1 MVKAIPAKHLL
12 KSNNFINSHIFIGWL
27 LFILRMAS
35 EDLTVRI
42 NGVSSHV
49 DNGAVN
55 TSLSV
60 LYQGFHLLVDAG
72 RGVEQS
78 IKKAAPSSGKYLPD
92 AILITH
98 ARGHHISDLPV
109 LTRENAKV
117 YCTPECSQQ
126 IAQELPSLR
135 SSSSSSSLF
144 STVNPGMPFEV
155 GPFSIIPVA
164 ADNAGDDPGSPGSV
178 IYIIKAGVRKIVA
191 GWDFLKLLTT
201 EESILWNPDLL
212 VLGTETYNEHPSTG
226 MISVSE
232 AYNIVRR
239 WNAKLCYIIHY
250 SGEKDRED
258 AKNQWHRGPEGPLSA
273 DELQKAIDDHL
284 QVSGREGKFVI
295 KVAKEGM
302 TWSPQ
307 QVVEEEEEEGPIGP
321 RIEVD
326 ALDKHIF
333 SVEKMQDGK
342 VAVTIEDSINRLTS
356 EFVNPKFEGNSL
368 HGEGLKSMMMKGP
381 ELSMSVSGNTV
392 TLNITKGKKAVFADE
407 LQVSEKDSKR
417 IIRYLQE
424 NFAA

>member
-1 MVKAIPAKHLL
+1 
-12 KSNNFINSHIFIGWL
+12 
-27 LFILRMAS
+27 MAS
-35 EDLTVRI
+35 QDLSVRI

-49 DNGAVN
+49 DNGAAN

-60 LYQGFHLLVDAG
+60 MYQGFHLLVDAG
-72 RGVEQS
+72 NGVEES
-78 IKKAAPSSGKYLPD
+78 IKKGASSGGKYLPD

-98 ARGHHISDLPV
+98 ARRHHISDVPALI
-109 LTRENAKV
+109 RENAKV
-117 YCTPECSQQ
+117 YCTPECSKQ
-126 IAQELPSLR
+126 IAQELPSLTS

-144 STVNPGMPFEV
+144 STINPGTPFEV

-164 ADNAGDDPGSPGSV
+164 ADNAGDQPGLPGSV
-178 IYIIKAGVRKIVA
+178 VYIIKAGARKIVA

-201 EESILWNPDLL
+201 DESPLWNPDLL

-239 WNAKLCYIIHY
+239 WNAKLCYIVHY

-273 DELQKAIDDHL
+273 DELQKAIDSHL
-284 QVSGREGKFVI
+284 QVSGREGRFVI

-307 QVVEEEEEEGPIGP
+307 QVIEEEQGGPIGP

-326 ALDKHIF
+326 ALDQHIF
-333 SVEKMQDGK
+333 SIEKMQDGK

-392 TLNITKGKKAVFADE
+392 TINITKGKKAVFADE

-417 IIRYLQE
+417 IIAYLQE

>member
-1 MVKAIPAKHLL
+1 M
-12 KSNNFINSHIFIGWL
+12 SL
-27 LFILRMAS
+27 LFILIMAS

-49 DNGAVN
+49 DNGTAN

-60 LYQGFHLLVDAG
+60 FHQGFHLLVDAG
-72 RGVEQS
+72 NGVEES
-78 IKKAAPSSGKYLPD
+78 IKKGGEASSGKYLPD

-98 ARGHHISDLPV
+98 ARWHHISDLLA

-126 IAQELPSLR
+126 IAQELPSSVTTTTTSSSSSSLQSS

-144 STVNPGMPFEV
+144 SHINPETPFEV
-155 GPFSIIPVA
+155 GPFSVIPVA
-164 ADNAGDDPGSPGSV
+164 ADNAGDEPGLPGSV
-178 IYIIKAGVRKIVA
+178 VYVIKAGARKIVA
-191 GWDFLKLLTT
+191 GWDFLKLKTPD
-201 EESILWNPDLL
+201 ESILWNPDLL

-239 WNAKLCYIIHY
+239 WNAKLCYIVHY

-273 DELQKAIDDHL
+273 EELQKAIDGHL

-307 QVVEEEEEEGPIGP
+307 AVVEEEEGPIGP
-321 RIEVD
+321 QIEVD
-326 ALDKHIF
+326 ALDQHIF
-333 SVEKMQDGK
+333 SIEKMQDGK
-342 VAVTIEDSINRLTS
+342 VAVTIEDRINRLTS
-356 EFVNPKFEGNSL
+356 EFVNPKLEGNSL
-368 HGEGLKSMMMKGP
+368 HGEGSKTMMMKGP
-381 ELSMSVSGNTV
+381 ELNLSVAGNTV
-392 TLNITKGKKAVFADE
+392 TINIIKGKKAVFAED

-424 NFAA
+424 NFTA

>member
-1 MVKAIPAKHLL
+1 
-12 KSNNFINSHIFIGWL
+12 
-27 LFILRMAS
+27 MAS
-35 EDLTVRI
+35 EHLTVRI
-42 NGVSSHV
+42 NGVSTHV

-60 LYQGFHLLVDAG
+60 LYQGFHLLIDAG
-72 RGVEQS
+72 NGVEES
-78 IKKAAPSSGKYLPD
+78 IKKAVPASGKYLPD

-98 ARGHHISDLPV
+98 ARRQHISDLPAF
-109 LTRENAKV
+109 TKENVKV

-126 IAQELPSLR
+126 IAQELPSLSL
-135 SSSSSSSLF
+135 SSSSPSLF
-144 STVNPGMPFEV
+144 STINPGTPFEV
-155 GPFSIIPVA
+155 GPFSIISVA
-164 ADNAGDDPGSPGSV
+164 ADNAGDQPGLPGSV
-178 IYIIKAGVRKIVA
+178 VYIIKAGARKIVA

-201 EESILWNPDLL
+201 DESLLWNPDLL

-239 WNAKLCYIIHY
+239 WNAKLCYIVHY

-273 DELQKAIDDHL
+273 DELQKAIDGHL

-295 KVAKEGM
+295 RVAKEGM
-302 TWSPQ
+302 TWSPEA
-307 QVVEEEEEEGPIGP
+307 VVEEEEGPVGP

-326 ALDKHIF
+326 ALDQHIL
-333 SVEKMQDGK
+333 SIEKMQDGK
-342 VAVTIEDSINRLTS
+342 VAVTIEDRINRLTS

-407 LQVSEKDSKR
+407 LQMSEKDSKR

>member
-1 MVKAIPAKHLL
+1 MALL
-12 KSNNFINSHIFIGWL
+12 IIFV
-27 LFILRMAS
+27 MAS
-35 EDLTVRI
+35 EDLIVRI

-49 DNGAVN
+49 ENGSVN

-72 RGVEQS
+72 SGVEES
-78 IKKAAPSSGKYLPD
+78 IKKGASSGKYLPD

-98 ARGHHISDLPV
+98 ARRHHISNLPT

-126 IAQELPSLR
+126 IAQELSLS

-144 STVNPGMPFEV
+144 SPINPGTPFQV
-155 GPFSIIPVA
+155 GPFSVTSIA
-164 ADNAGDDPGSPGSV
+164 ADNAGDEPGSPGSV
-178 IYIIKAGVRKIVA
+178 VYIIKAGARKIVA
-191 GWDFLKLLTT
+191 GWDFLKLLTPD
-201 EESILWNPDLL
+201 ESILWNPDLL
-212 VLGTETYNEHPSTG
+212 VLGTETYNDHPSTG

-239 WNAKLCYIIHY
+239 WNAKLCYIVHY

-284 QVSGREGKFVI
+284 RVSGREGKFVI
-295 KVAKEGM
+295 KVAKEAM
-302 TWSPQ
+302 SWSPQ
-307 QVVEEEEEEGPIGP
+307 DVVEEEEQGPTGP

-326 ALDKHIF
+326 ALDQHIF
-333 SVEKMQDGK
+333 SIEKMQDGK
-342 VAVTIEDSINRLTS
+342 VALSIEDKINRLTT
-356 EFVNPKFEGNSL
+356 EFVNAKFEGSSNSL
-368 HGEGLKSMMMKGP
+368 HGNGVKSMMMKGP
-381 ELSMSVSGNTV
+381 ELDLSVSGNTV
-392 TLNITKGKKAVFADE
+392 RINITKGKKPVFAED
-407 LQVSEKDSKR
+407 LQVNEKDSKR

>member
-1 MVKAIPAKHLL
+1 
-12 KSNNFINSHIFIGWL
+12 
-27 LFILRMAS
+27 MAS
-35 EDLTVRI
+35 EDLSVRV

-49 DNGAVN
+49 DSGAAN

-60 LYQGFHLLVDAG
+60 FHQGFHLLVDAG
-72 RGVEQS
+72 MGVEES
-78 IKKAAPSSGKYLPD
+78 IKKGRGGASSGKYLPD
-92 AILITH
+92 AILITL
-98 ARGHHISDLPV
+98 ARRHHISDLPA
-109 LTRENAKV
+109 LMRENAKV

-126 IAQELPSLR
+126 IARELPALSTTTTS

-144 STVNPGMPFEV
+144 SPINAGTPFQV
-155 GPFSIIPVA
+155 GPFSVIPIT
-164 ADNAGDDPGSPGSV
+164 ADNAGDEPGLPGSV
-178 IYIIKAGVRKIVA
+178 IYIIKAGARKIVA
-191 GWDFLKLLTT
+191 GWDFLKLQTT
-201 EESILWNPDLL
+201 DESILWNPDLL

-239 WNAKLCYIIHY
+239 WNAKLCYIVHY

-273 DELQKAIDDHL
+273 EELQKAIDSHL

-307 QVVEEEEEEGPIGP
+307 AVVEEQEGPIGP

-326 ALDKHIF
+326 ALDQHIF
-333 SVEKMQDGK
+333 SLEKMQDGK
-342 VAVTIEDSINRLTS
+342 VAVTIEDSVNRRTT

-381 ELSMSVSGNTV
+381 ELNLSVSENTV
-392 TLNITKGKKAVFADE
+392 TINITKGKKATFVED

-424 NFAA
+424 NFTA

>member
-1 MVKAIPAKHLL
+1 MA
-12 KSNNFINSHIFIGWL
+12 L
-27 LFILRMAS
+27 LFILIMAS

-49 DNGAVN
+49 DNGAAN

-60 LYQGFHLLVDAG
+60 FYQGFHLLVDAG
-72 RGVEQS
+72 KGVEES
-78 IKKAAPSSGKYLPD
+78 IKKRGASSGKYLPD
-92 AILITH
+92 TILITH
-98 ARGHHISDLPV
+98 ARRHHISDLPA

-126 IAQELPSLR
+126 IAQELQTLPTTKT
-135 SSSSSSSLF
+135 SSSSSSSLQSLSSSLF
-144 STVNPGMPFEV
+144 SPISPGAPFEI
-155 GPFSIIPVA
+155 GPFSVISVA
-164 ADNAGDDPGSPGSV
+164 ADNGGDQPGLPGSV
-178 IYIIKAGVRKIVA
+178 VYIIKAGTRKIVA
-191 GWDFLKLLTT
+191 GWDFLKLLSAD
-201 EESILWNPDLL
+201 ESILWNPDLL

-239 WNAKLCYIIHY
+239 WNAKLCYIVHY

-273 DELQKAIDDHL
+273 EELQKAIDSHL

-307 QVVEEEEEEGPIGP
+307 AVVEEQEGPIGP

-326 ALDKHIF
+326 ALDQHIF
-333 SVEKMQDGK
+333 SLEKMHDGK
-342 VAVTIEDSINRLTS
+342 VAVTIEDSVNRLTT

-381 ELSMSVSGNTV
+381 ELNLSVSENTV
-392 TLNITKGKKAVFADE
+392 TINITKGKKATFAKD

-424 NFAA
+424 NFTA

>member
-1 MVKAIPAKHLL
+1 MA
-12 KSNNFINSHIFIGWL
+12 L
-27 LFILRMAS
+27 LFIFVMAS
-35 EDLTVRI
+35 EDLSVRI

-49 DNGAVN
+49 DNGAAAS

-60 LYQGFHLLVDAG
+60 FYQGFHLLVDAG
-72 RGVEQS
+72 NGIEES
-78 IKKAAPSSGKYLPD
+78 IKKGASSGKYLPD

-98 ARGHHISDLPV
+98 ARRHHISELPA
-109 LTRENAKV
+109 LIRENAKV
-117 YCTPECSQQ
+117 YCTPECGQQ
-126 IAQELPSLR
+126 IARELSSWAT
-135 SSSSSSSLF
+135 SSSF
-144 STVNPGMPFEV
+144 FPINPGTPFEV
-155 GPFSIIPVA
+155 GPFSVISVS
-164 ADNAGDDPGSPGSV
+164 ADNAGDQPGLPGSV
-178 IYIIKAGVRKIVA
+178 VYIIKAGTRKIVA
-191 GWDFLKLLTT
+191 GWDFLKLLSVD
-201 EESILWNPDLL
+201 ESILWNPDLL

-239 WNAKLCYIIHY
+239 WNAKLCYVVHY

-284 QVSGREGKFVI
+284 RVSGREGKFVI

-302 TWSPQ
+302 TWRPQ
-307 QVVEEEEEEGPIGP
+307 DVVEEEEGPTGP

-326 ALDKHIF
+326 ALDQHIF
-333 SVEKMQDGK
+333 SIEKMQDGK
-342 VAVTIEDSINRLTS
+342 VALSIEDNINSMTT

-368 HGEGLKSMMMKGP
+368 HGDGTKSMMMKGP
-381 ELSMSVSGNTV
+381 ELNLSVSGNTV
-392 TLNITKGKKAVFADE
+392 RINIVKGKKPVFAED
-407 LQVSEKDSKR
+407 LQVTEKDSKK

>member
-1 MVKAIPAKHLL
+1 MI
-12 KSNNFINSHIFIGWL
+12 
-27 LFILRMAS
+27 AS

-49 DNGAVN
+49 DSGAAN

-60 LYQGFHLLVDAG
+60 FYNGFHLLVDAG
-72 RGVEQS
+72 KGVEES
-78 IKKAAPSSGKYLPD
+78 IKKGGGGGGASSGKYLPD

-98 ARGHHISDLPV
+98 ARRHHISDLPA

-117 YCTPECSQQ
+117 YCTSECSQQ
-126 IAQELPSLR
+126 IAQELQSLTTTTSA
-135 SSSSSSSLF
+135 SSASSASSLF
-144 STVNPGMPFEV
+144 SSINPGTPFDV
-155 GPFSIIPVA
+155 GPFSVIPVA
-164 ADNAGDDPGSPGSV
+164 ADNTGDEPGRPGSV
-178 IYIIKAGVRKIVA
+178 IYIIKAGEKRIVA
-191 GWDFLKLLTT
+191 GWDFLKLQTPD
-201 EESILWNPDLL
+201 ESILWNPDLL

-232 AYNIVRR
+232 AYNIVRK
-239 WNAKLCYIIHY
+239 WNAKLCYIVHY

-258 AKNQWHRGPEGPLSA
+258 AKNQWHRGPVGPLSA

-284 QVSGREGKFVI
+284 QVSGKEGKFVI

-302 TWSPQ
+302 TWSPEA
-307 QVVEEEEEEGPIGP
+307 VVEEKEGPIGP

-333 SVEKMQDGK
+333 SIEKMQDGK
-342 VAVTIEDSINRLTS
+342 VAVTIEDSINQLTS

-381 ELSMSVSGNTV
+381 ELNLSISGNTV
-392 TLNITKGKKAVFADE
+392 TINITKGKKAVFAED
-407 LQVSEKDSKR
+407 LQVSDKDSKKVV
-417 IIRYLQE
+417 RYLQE
-424 NFAA
+424 NFAS

>member
-1 MVKAIPAKHLL
+1 M
-12 KSNNFINSHIFIGWL
+12 
-27 LFILRMAS
+27 MAS
-35 EDLTVRI
+35 EDLSVRI
-42 NGVSSHV
+42 NGVSSHI
-49 DNGAVN
+49 DNGAAN

-60 LYQGFHLLVDAG
+60 FYQGFHLLIDAG
-72 RGVEQS
+72 SGVEET
-78 IKKAAPSSGKYLPD
+78 IKKGASSGKYLPD

-98 ARGHHISDLPV
+98 ARRHHISDLPA
-109 LTRENAKV
+109 LTKENAKV
-117 YCTPECSQQ
+117 YCTAECSQQ
-126 IAQELPSLR
+126 IAQELPSLP
-135 SSSSSSSLF
+135 SLSSSSLF
-144 STVNPGMPFEV
+144 SPINPGTPFEV
-155 GPFSIIPVA
+155 GTFSVISVA
-164 ADNAGDDPGSPGSV
+164 ADNAGDQPGLPGSV
-178 IYIIKAGVRKIVA
+178 VYIIKAGARKIVA
-191 GWDFLKLLTT
+191 GWDFLRLQTAD
-201 EESILWNPDLL
+201 ESILWNPDLL

-239 WNAKLCYIIHY
+239 WNAKLCYIVHY

-273 DELQKAIDDHL
+273 DELQKAIDGHL

-307 QVVEEEEEEGPIGP
+307 AVVEEEEGPTGP

-333 SVEKMQDGK
+333 YIEKMQDGK
-342 VAVTIEDSINRLTS
+342 VALTIEDSVNRLTS
-356 EFVNPKFEGNSL
+356 EFVNPKFGGNSL

-381 ELSMSVSGNTV
+381 ELNLSVSGSTV
-392 TLNITKGKKAVFADE
+392 TINITKGKKPVFAED

-424 NFAA
+424 NFTV

>member
-1 MVKAIPAKHLL
+1 MA
-12 KSNNFINSHIFIGWL
+12 L
-27 LFILRMAS
+27 LFILIMAS

-49 DNGAVN
+49 DNGAAN

-60 LYQGFHLLVDAG
+60 FYQGFHLLVDAG
-72 RGVEQS
+72 KGVEES
-78 IKKAAPSSGKYLPD
+78 IKKGGASSGKYLPD

-98 ARGHHISDLPV
+98 ARRHHISDLPA

-126 IAQELPSLR
+126 IAQELQTLPTTTTTSSSSLQ

-144 STVNPGMPFEV
+144 SPINPGTPFEV
-155 GPFSIIPVA
+155 GPFSVIPIA
-164 ADNAGDDPGSPGSV
+164 ADNAGDEPGLPGSV
-178 IYIIKAGVRKIVA
+178 VYIIKAGARKIVA
-191 GWDFLKLLTT
+191 GWDFLKLQTPD
-201 EESILWNPDLL
+201 ESILWNPDLL

-239 WNAKLCYIIHY
+239 WNAKLCYIVHY

-273 DELQKAIDDHL
+273 EELQKAIDGHL

-307 QVVEEEEEEGPIGP
+307 AVVEEEEGPIGP
-321 RIEVD
+321 QIEVD
-326 ALDKHIF
+326 ALDQHIF
-333 SVEKMQDGK
+333 SIEKMQDGK
-342 VAVTIEDSINRLTS
+342 VAVTIEDRINRLTS
-356 EFVNPKFEGNSL
+356 EFVNPKLEGNSL
-368 HGEGLKSMMMKGP
+368 HGEGSKTMMMKGP
-381 ELSMSVSGNTV
+381 ELNLSVAGNTV
-392 TLNITKGKKAVFADE
+392 TINITKGKKAVFAED

-424 NFAA
+424 NFTA

>member
-1 MVKAIPAKHLL
+1 
-12 KSNNFINSHIFIGWL
+12 
-27 LFILRMAS
+27 MAS
-35 EDLTVRI
+35 EDLSVRV

-49 DNGAVN
+49 DSGAAN

-60 LYQGFHLLVDAG
+60 FHQGFHLLVDAG
-72 RGVEQS
+72 MGVEES
-78 IKKAAPSSGKYLPD
+78 IKKGRGGASSGKYLPD
-92 AILITH
+92 AILITL
-98 ARGHHISDLPV
+98 ARRHHISDLPA
-109 LTRENAKV
+109 LMRENAKV

-126 IAQELPSLR
+126 IARELPALSTTTSS

-144 STVNPGMPFEV
+144 SPINAGTPFQV
-155 GPFSIIPVA
+155 GPFSVIPIT
-164 ADNAGDDPGSPGSV
+164 ADNAGDEPGLPGSV
-178 IYIIKAGVRKIVA
+178 IYIIKAGARKIVA
-191 GWDFLKLLTT
+191 GWDFLKLQTT
-201 EESILWNPDLL
+201 DESILWNPDLL

-239 WNAKLCYIIHY
+239 WNAKLCYIVHY

-273 DELQKAIDDHL
+273 EELQKAIDSHL

-307 QVVEEEEEEGPIGP
+307 AVVEEQEGPIGP

-326 ALDKHIF
+326 ALDQHIF
-333 SVEKMQDGK
+333 SLEKMQDGK
-342 VAVTIEDSINRLTS
+342 VAVTIEDSVNRLTT

-381 ELSMSVSGNTV
+381 ELNLSVSENIV
-392 TLNITKGKKAVFADE
+392 TINITKGKKATFVED

-424 NFAA
+424 NFTA

>member
-1 MVKAIPAKHLL
+1 
-12 KSNNFINSHIFIGWL
+12 
-27 LFILRMAS
+27 MAS

-49 DNGAVN
+49 DNGAAN

-60 LYQGFHLLVDAG
+60 FYQGFHLLIDAG
-72 RGVEQS
+72 KGVEES
-78 IKKAAPSSGKYLPD
+78 IKKGGASSGKYLPD

-98 ARGHHISDLPV
+98 ARRHHISDLPA

-126 IAQELPSLR
+126 IAQELQTLPTTKTSSLQ
-135 SSSSSSSLF
+135 SSSSSSLF
-144 STVNPGMPFEV
+144 SPINPGTPFEV
-155 GPFSIIPVA
+155 GPFSVIPIA
-164 ADNAGDDPGSPGSV
+164 ADNAGDEPGLPGSV
-178 IYIIKAGVRKIVA
+178 VYIIKAGAKKIVA
-191 GWDFLKLLTT
+191 GWDFLKLQTPD
-201 EESILWNPDLL
+201 ESILWNPDLL

-239 WNAKLCYIIHY
+239 WNAKLCYIVHY

-273 DELQKAIDDHL
+273 GELQKAIDGHL

-307 QVVEEEEEEGPIGP
+307 AVVEEEEGPIGP
-321 RIEVD
+321 QIEVD
-326 ALDKHIF
+326 ALDQHIF
-333 SVEKMQDGK
+333 SIEKMQDGK
-342 VAVTIEDSINRLTS
+342 VAVTIEDRINRLTS
-356 EFVNPKFEGNSL
+356 EFVNPKLEGNSL
-368 HGEGLKSMMMKGP
+368 HGEGFKTMMMKGP
-381 ELSMSVSGNTV
+381 ELNLSVAGNTL
-392 TLNITKGKKAVFADE
+392 TINITKGKKAVFAED

-424 NFAA
+424 NFSA

>member
-1 MVKAIPAKHLL
+1 
-12 KSNNFINSHIFIGWL
+12 
-27 LFILRMAS
+27 MAS

-49 DNGAVN
+49 DNGVAN

-60 LYQGFHLLVDAG
+60 LYKGFHLLVDAG
-72 RGVEQS
+72 NGVEES
-78 IKKAAPSSGKYLPD
+78 TKKGASSAGKYLPD
-92 AILITH
+92 AVLITN
-98 ARGHHISDLPV
+98 ARRPHISDLPA

-117 YCTPECSQQ
+117 YCTAECGQQ
-126 IAQELPSLR
+126 IAQALPSLSTSP
-135 SSSSSSSLF
+135 SSSSPSSSLF
-144 STVNPGMPFEV
+144 SHVNPESPFEV
-155 GPFSIIPVA
+155 GPFSVIAVA
-164 ADNAGDDPGSPGSV
+164 ADNAGDQPGLPGSV
-178 IYIIKAGVRKIVA
+178 VYIIKAGARKIVA
-191 GWDFLKLLTT
+191 GWDFLKLLTPD
-201 EESILWNPDLL
+201 ESILWNPDLL

-239 WNAKLCYIIHY
+239 WNAKLCYIVHY

-284 QVSGREGKFVI
+284 RVSGREGKFVI
-295 KVAKEGM
+295 RVAKEGM

-307 QVVEEEEEEGPIGP
+307 DEVEEEGPTGP

-326 ALDKHIF
+326 ALDQHIF
-333 SVEKMQDGK
+333 SIEKMQDGK
-342 VAVTIEDSINRLTS
+342 VALTIEDRINRLTT
-356 EFVNPKFEGNSL
+356 EFVNPKLDGNSL
-368 HGEGLKSMMMKGP
+368 HGDGLKSMMMKGP
-381 ELSMSVSGNTV
+381 ELNLSVSGNTV
-392 TLNITKGKKAVFADE
+392 AINITKGKKPVFAKD

-424 NFAA
+424 NFAV

>member
-1 MVKAIPAKHLL
+1 
-12 KSNNFINSHIFIGWL
+12 
-27 LFILRMAS
+27 MAS
-35 EDLTVRI
+35 QDLSVRI

-49 DNGAVN
+49 DNGAAN

-60 LYQGFHLLVDAG
+60 MYQGFHLLVDAG
-72 RGVEQS
+72 NGVEES
-78 IKKAAPSSGKYLPD
+78 IKKGAPSGGKYLPD

-98 ARGHHISDLPV
+98 ARRHHISDLPA
-109 LTRENAKV
+109 LIRENAKV
-117 YCTPECSQQ
+117 YCTHECSKQ
-126 IAQELPSLR
+126 IAQELPSLP
-135 SSSSSSSLF
+135 SSSSLF
-144 STVNPGMPFEV
+144 STINPGTPFEV

-164 ADNAGDDPGSPGSV
+164 ADNAGDQPGLPGSV
-178 IYIIKAGVRKIVA
+178 VYIIKAGARKIVA

-201 EESILWNPDLL
+201 DESLLWNPDLL

-239 WNAKLCYIIHY
+239 WNAKLCYIVHY

-273 DELQKAIDDHL
+273 DELQKAIDGHL

-307 QVVEEEEEEGPIGP
+307 QVVEEEQEGPIGP

-326 ALDKHIF
+326 ALDQHIF
-333 SVEKMQDGK
+333 SIEKMQDGK
-342 VAVTIEDSINRLTS
+342 IAVTIEDRINRLTS

-392 TLNITKGKKAVFADE
+392 TINITKGKKAVFADE